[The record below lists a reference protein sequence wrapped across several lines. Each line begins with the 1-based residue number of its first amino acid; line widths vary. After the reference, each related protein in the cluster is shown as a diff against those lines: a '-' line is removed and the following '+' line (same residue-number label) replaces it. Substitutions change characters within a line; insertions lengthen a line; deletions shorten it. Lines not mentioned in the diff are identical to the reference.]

1 MTSASWAL
9 QQAVFAT
16 LCAAGDVHALAG
28 NRIFDAVPRNAAFP
42 YIVVGEAAETPNN
55 SADGSLSEHKLQV
68 HIWSRGGGHREIK
81 QLAEAV
87 REALD
92 GASLV
97 LSGHCLIDL
106 AFASAGYQR
115 ESDGE
120 TYRATLGFR
129 AVTEPS
135 E

>member
-16 LCAAGDVHALAG
+16 LSADSAVHSLAG
-28 NRIFDAVPRNAAFP
+28 IFDAVPRNAAFP
-42 YIVVGEAAETPNN
+42 YIVVGEAAETPQN
-55 SADGSLSEHKLQV
+55 SADGDLSEHTLQI

-81 QLAEAV
+81 QLSQAV

-92 GASLV
+92 GASLN
-97 LSGHCLIDL
+97 LNGHSLIGL
-106 AFASAGYQR
+106 AFTSAAYQR

-120 TYRATLGFR
+120 SFRARLAFR

>member
-9 QQAVFAT
+9 QQAVFAALT
-16 LCAAGDVHALAG
+16 VNTEVHELAADRV
-28 NRIFDAVPRNAAFP
+28 FDAVPRGAAFP
-42 YIVVGEAAETPNN
+42 YIVVGEATEK
-55 SADGSLSEHKLQV
+55 ADGDASEHLLQI

-81 QLAEAV
+81 HAANAV

-92 GASLV
+92 GASLS
-97 LSGHCLIDL
+97 LDGHALIDL
-106 AFASAGYQR
+106 SFASSDYAR

-120 TYRATLGFR
+120 TYRAALRFR
-129 AVTEPS
+129 AVTEPG

>member
-16 LCAAGDVHALAG
+16 LSADSGVHGLAG
-28 NRIFDAVPRNAAFP
+28 IFDAVPRNAAFP
-42 YIVVGEAAETPNN
+42 YIVVGEAEEAAAGATC
-55 SADGSLSEHKLQV
+55 GGLSEHRLAI

-81 QLAEAV
+81 QIAEAV

-92 GASLV
+92 GTSLA
-97 LSGHCLIDL
+97 LSGHSLIGL
-106 AFASAGYQR
+106 AFTSAGYQR

-120 TYRATLGFR
+120 TLRAVLRFR
-129 AVTEPS
+129 AVTEPI
-135 E
+135 